1 MTHLRTYRAFYF
13 ISLRDGGTFDDVFK
27 GDMDAL
33 QNASLAFS
41 VFGKYCYRRKMLQ
54 AIYIAV
60 LAGMAVPHQAQGD
73 NDSAVS
79 NYASRVGGV
88 VVCVCV
94 WGGVMDLMTR
104 SLASV
109 CRLVPLILAMLPCN
123 LASYFAALLPT
134 VQACCYGSLILQLVI
149 VLWNPFNICLSSIL
163 QACCCGSLILQRT
176 LFVSI
181 TRTRTR

>member
-94 WGGVMDLMTR
+94 WGGGGWGGDGFNDTIAGIR
-104 SLASV
+104 
-109 CRLVPLILAMLPCN
+109 
-123 LASYFAALLPT
+123 
-134 VQACCYGSLILQLVI
+134 VQACSIDPGHATLQPCFLLCGLTSYCAGLL
-149 VLWNPFNICLSSIL
+149 LWVPDIAAGNSALEPI
-163 QACCCGSLILQRT
+163 
-176 LFVSI
+176 
-181 TRTRTR
+181 